1 MTYLSILCVDVLL
14 MCVFE
19 IRMRDHPYILNTS
32 PGGLLRNDDITLK
45 AYRIKLITKAGEGVQ
60 NPHNGG
66 DDMCGWSLSKFDFV
80 GDIVLL
86 YHYYICFNL

>member
-32 PGGLLRNDDITLK
+32 PWGLLRNDDITLK
-45 AYRIKLITKAGEGVQ
+45 AYRIKLITEGCR
-60 NPHNGG
+60 GG
-66 DDMCGWSLSKFDFV
+66 PKSP
-80 GDIVLL
+80 
-86 YHYYICFNL
+86 